1 MASQN
6 AKKNASMFNSS
17 NATSVTNAKSATN
30 ATNATTTTK
39 LTQQIMTFIKGKGT
53 IIFLLF
59 IIVLLFVLV
68 ILYIVFQI
76 KNSKL
81 VGKLLISKPIKL
93 DELSAPK
100 EIKNGDIPTLLV
112 GREFSFSFWIYLEN
126 YSQSIT
132 ETRDN
137 YVSNGSEKLAQ
148 DKMIFYRGA
157 ADNIAGAN
165 PIVFMDGISNKLYIA
180 IKTQESTLT
189 NSTIVKYE
197 SNIAYIRY
205 YNYFMN
211 HALEK
216 LDLSNPN
223 NSSINRH
230 LILTVDYVPLQ
241 RWVNITFIVDNKIS
255 TIFLDGEI
263 YSVKSSEEFKS
274 LRPKEKDPVT
284 NQLYDYN
291 VIIDKVDGNIYIGK
305 NKIGGNVSVP
315 AYFNKLQFYNYAL
328 SLDEV
333 KKVYASGPL
342 ASGFNIFGN
351 TSLMS
356 GYGVRAPLY
365 KLDEVE

>member
-6 AKKNASMFNSS
+6 ASMKKNANSSMFNSS
-17 NATSVTNAKSATN
+17 KQPVNANAKQ
-30 ATNATTTTK
+30 TTTSK
-39 LTQQIMTFIKGKGT
+39 LTDQVLTFIKGKGT
-53 IIFLLF
+53 IIFLLV

-81 VGKLLISKPIKL
+81 VGKLLVSKPIKL

-112 GREFSFSFWIYLEN
+112 GREFSFSFWIYLDN

-132 ETRDN
+132 QTTDPYVNNGRD
-137 YVSNGSEKLAQ
+137 KLAQ

-157 ADNIAGAN
+157 AGNIAGAN

-189 NSTIVKYE
+189 DSSIVKYE
-197 SNIAYIRY
+197 TNLAYIRY

-211 HALEK
+211 HALES

-223 NSSINRH
+223 HASINRH

-241 RWVNITFIVDNKIS
+241 RWVNITFIVDNKIC
-255 TIFLDGEI
+255 TTFLDGEI

-274 LRPKEKDPVT
+274 LRPRERDPVT
-284 NQLYDYN
+284 NQLHDYN
-291 VIIDKVDGNIYIGK
+291 VIVDKVDGNIYIGK
-305 NKIGGNVSVP
+305 NKVGGNITPP
-315 AYFNKLQFYNYAL
+315 AFFNKLQFYNYAL

-342 ASGFNIFGN
+342 ATGFSIFGN